1 MPPDKRASKDHTNS
15 RAIFYAVRPF
25 TWRDKF
31 PQVSRSPRELRRQ
44 VVEKYRDLLPF
55 PRM

>member
-1 MPPDKRASKDHTNS
+1 MPPDKRANKDHTNS

-25 TWRDKF
+25 TWMDKF